1 MQVNKEQTYIFID
14 GSYFCFYRYYS
25 IVRWWKNAHPDD
37 LETLKNPFENPI
49 FLEKFLK
56 IFDKEVKELPK
67 KLNLTNA
74 VLFVGKDCKR
84 ENIWRNS
91 IQDHYKGTRV
101 KQDHFSPFIKMVYEN
116 KLFEKAGVHTIL
128 SHPFLEADD
137 CIALSVTHLLK
148 TYDSLKL
155 FVITSDKDYLQ
166 LIQPRLTIVDASF
179 KNIAGKNSSGDAK
192 IDLFC
197 KIVMGDTSDNIPSVL
212 KKCGPKTAIKCWQ
225 NKEYFTKRITEEKA
239 EDKLEKNT
247 ILIDFDRIPYNLK
260 NEFYSNIGISIPP
273 STSIPTTISIPSS

>member
-1 MQVNKEQTYIFID
+1 MSLFQNAMNNKNDLHFIFID

-37 LETLKNPFENPI
+37 LETLKNPFENSL

-56 IFDKEVKELPK
+56 IFHNEIKNITK

-74 VLFVGKDCKR
+74 ILFVGKDCKR

-91 IQDHYKGTRV
+91 IQDNYKGTRI
-101 KQDHFSPFIKMVYEN
+101 KQEHFSPFIKMVYEE

-128 SHPFLEADD
+128 SHSSLEADD
-137 CIALSVTHLLK
+137 CIALSVTYLLK
-148 TYDSLKL
+148 TYELLKIYI
-155 FVITSDKDYLQ
+155 VTSDKDYLQ
-166 LIQPRLTIVDASF
+166 LIQPRLTIVDASC
-179 KNIAGKNSSGDAK
+179 KIVSGTGDSK
-192 IDLFC
+192 MDLFC

-225 NKEYFTKRITEEKA
+225 NKDYFYSRLSEEKA
-239 EDKLEKNT
+239 EDKFEKNT
-247 ILIDFDRIPYNLK
+247 TMIDFNKIPVNLK
-260 NEFYSNIGISIPP
+260 NEFYSSIGISIP
-273 STSIPTTISIPSS
+273 SS